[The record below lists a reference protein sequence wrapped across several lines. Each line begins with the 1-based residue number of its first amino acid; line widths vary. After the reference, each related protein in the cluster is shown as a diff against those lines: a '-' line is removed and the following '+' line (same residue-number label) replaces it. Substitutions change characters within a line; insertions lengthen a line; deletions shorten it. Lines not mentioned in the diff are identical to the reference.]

1 MNIKDSGERQEF
13 DTGAKRDTQT
23 GKGRFD
29 LIPYEAQHEI
39 ACCYEE
45 GAGKYDPRNWE
56 KGIPVSRFMSS
67 ALRHMSKAASGYTD
81 EPHLAQAAF
90 NIMGAITTIK
100 RVEMGQLPAELDDRP
115 THMRGYSPPG

>member
-1 MNIKDSGERQEF
+1 MNIKDSGNREEF

-29 LIPYEAQHEI
+29 LIPYEALHEI
-39 ACCYEE
+39 ARCYEA
-45 GAGKYDPRNWE
+45 GAEKYDPRNWE

-67 ALRHMSKAASGYTD
+67 ALRHMMKAASGYTD

-115 THMRGYSPPG
+115 THRRGYSPPG